1 MAEKKESPDYM
12 LLQSPTPFLNYESI
26 LNILLQEIT
35 CNFEDIPL
43 YLFTLMPV
51 CLLHIVKVIYLL

>member
-12 LLQSPTPFLNYESI
+12 LLQSPTPFLNYGSI
-26 LNILLQEIT
+26 LNILLQETT

-51 CLLHIVKVIYLL
+51 CLLHII